1 MNLIK
6 LIILFYRP
14 NEPLIKLERRQLK
27 NNGEFINLFVSL
39 VSSPLSFVI
48 QLDEDLKQLKGMMDD
63 LQKHCKSTAKFS
75 SLSDI
80 QKGECYAVYDDDSRM
95 WVR

>member
-1 MNLIK
+1 MD
-6 LIILFYRP
+6 
-14 NEPLIKLERRQLK
+14 RRQLK

-48 QLDEDLKQLKGMMDD
+48 QLDEDLKQLKGLEDD
-63 LQKHCKSTAKFS
+63 LQKHCKATSKFS
-75 SLSDI
+75 SLSDL
-80 QKGECYAVYDDDSRM
+80 QKGECYAVYDEDSHM